1 MKKLILIITIFLVS
15 SLLFYLIYNKHKDRI
30 VYYSFK
36 DTEINYI
43 NYGNI
48 NIILKIGSKYNLNNK
63 KLVEILSNENII
75 KIKNNVIYALDLGTS
90 EIKIKDKDSYK
101 RMFIKVIPKESIIK
115 IKNNFIPI
123 FGPINNNDLS
133 FQNFDFDK
141 NNTFISFVNKSY
153 IKTDYKGCINKNIL
167 NEINK
172 VIIKKYKKDKYIG
185 NLTINNSGHGQSF
198 VVHNNYVYTTG
209 DAYGYLDKESRCW
222 GKGKELIKVRWK
234 NDLIDSKDASLKFKI
249 YNKEGIQY
257 NNPEISID
265 KENSLVSINVNNNV
279 MVWKLNDFKRNNLNN
294 KLYQFKLKNN
304 IEEIL
309 NEEKVYK
316 QGSALYGGYYYQMY
330 GLKDG
335 NFYILVYNMNG
346 EIVKSIKYNLEGN
359 NFEAEGIKIYNKNIY
374 VGVTKNNKSY
384 IYKIGE

>member
-1 MKKLILIITIFLVS
+1 
-15 SLLFYLIYNKHKDRI
+15 
-30 VYYSFK
+30 
-36 DTEINYI
+36 
-43 NYGNI
+43 
-48 NIILKIGSKYNLNNK
+48 
-63 KLVEILSNENII
+63 
-75 KIKNNVIYALDLGTS
+75 
-90 EIKIKDKDSYK
+90 
-101 RMFIKVIPKESIIK
+101 
-115 IKNNFIPI
+115 
-123 FGPINNNDLS
+123 
-133 FQNFDFDK
+133 
-141 NNTFISFVNKSY
+141 
-153 IKTDYKGCINKNIL
+153 
-167 NEINK
+167 
-172 VIIKKYKKDKYIG
+172 
-185 NLTINNSGHGQSF
+185 
-198 VVHNNYVYTTG
+198 
-209 DAYGYLDKESRCW
+209 
-222 GKGKELIKVRWK
+222 
-234 NDLIDSKDASLKFKI
+234 
-249 YNKEGIQY
+249 
-257 NNPEISID
+257 
-265 KENSLVSINVNNNV
+265 